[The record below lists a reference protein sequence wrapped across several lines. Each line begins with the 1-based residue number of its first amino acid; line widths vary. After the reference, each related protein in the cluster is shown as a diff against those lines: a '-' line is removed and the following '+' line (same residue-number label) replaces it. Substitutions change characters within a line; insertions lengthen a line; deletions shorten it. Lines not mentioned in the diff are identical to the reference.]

1 MIQCIEFNLAARE
14 AASLYICNL
23 GDSWPVDLLTWQL
36 IFDWKEVTVLIS
48 GCHCGQSPALLL
60 TYYPESIVVS
70 IFATVTSKQLILW
83 RVSWLA
89 PFQSS
94 SRASA
99 SYQRSLARRMWRCQC
114 VKELHCKLCFMFAI
128 GIVSVTSLQS
138 HLKLD
143 PVDSTVRYEVVKL
156 CTGSVKDN
164 NNGWYLVELIT
175 FVTII
180 AN

>member
-1 MIQCIEFNLAARE
+1 MHW
-14 AASLYICNL
+14 SLPCCTWSCFLINMQS
-23 GDSWPVDLLTWQL
+23 GWQL
-36 IFDWKEVTVLIS
+36 TCWPFDMTVDFWLKGS
-48 GCHCGQSPALLL
+48 HSANFRMSLWSLLA
-60 TYYPESIVVS
+60 YYPESIVVS

-128 GIVSVTSLQS
+128 RIEYVLSHFVYKVIKKRSSWLNCSLRG
-138 HLKLD
+138 D
-143 PVDSTVRYEVVKL
+143 EAVL
-156 CTGSVKDN
+156 CTAS
-164 NNGWYLVELIT
+164 LV
-175 FVTII
+175 
-180 AN
+180 